1 MAGFSS
7 WVPAHLP
14 PPLKID
20 VHEVLKKYGGT
31 RALDGVSM
39 TIEPGQVVA
48 LLGPNGAGKTT
59 LLRCLAGISG
69 PNSGDILFDGVP
81 FKRDSIQHRR
91 RLLFLPDFPAL
102 IWDQSVL
109 RNLGILLRLY
119 GADGP
124 GVEDRIRDLL
134 IEFDL
139 LAAAEVPVQVL
150 SRGQLYKAALI
161 GLIAVDPELWLLDE
175 PLASGM
181 DPLGLSAFR
190 RHAQAAARRGHTVI
204 YSTQLLDVV
213 ERFAD
218 RVGVIHQGKLRAFD
232 TLPAL
237 RAAAGTNDNV
247 LEELFIKLRQ
257 EGQ

>member
-1 MAGFSS
+1 MSFL
-7 WVPAHLP
+7 VTV
-14 PPLKID
+14 KIL
-20 VHEVLKKYGGT
+20 EALKKYGGS
-31 RALDGVSM
+31 RALDGVSL
-39 TIEPGQVVA
+39 TIEPGQIVA

-69 PNSGDILFDGVP
+69 LDAGEIYFDGIP
-81 FKRDSIQHRR
+81 FKRDSLEHRR
-91 RLLFLPDFPAL
+91 RFMFLPDFPAL
-102 IWDQSVL
+102 LYDQSVL

-124 GVEDRIRDLL
+124 GVELKIRDLL
-134 IEFDL
+134 VEFDL
-139 LAAAEVPVQVL
+139 LAAAEVPVHAL
-150 SRGQLYKAALI
+150 SRGQIYKAALI

-190 RHAQAAARRGHTVI
+190 RHARAATQRGRTVI

-232 TLPAL
+232 TFAAL
-237 RAAAGTNDNV
+237 RTAAGESDNV
-247 LEELFIKLRQ
+247 LEELFLKLRQ
-257 EGQ
+257 EVA